1 MSPQA
6 CPALS
11 PNSAKKPQDP
21 RSSGTVTCK
30 DFKVTNVSA
39 QMGQPEPQ
47 APWYPSIL
55 GLTTFPELFSCLLL
69 ADYLDHWKVL
79 LDTRNLFPRGIR
91 SQGGAP
97 GCRRWDCVRLCVGVH
112 SRKSCQASTS
122 PPRTGFLAS
131 KGFRRLGDCLGFS
144 RQENERRVRM
154 GDFNFI
160 ASKEKHSLQRFYSK
174 CQGKQ
179 RLENELIRTQ

>member
-1 MSPQA
+1 MLFRSE
-6 CPALS
+6 
-11 PNSAKKPQDP
+11 KPQVP

-39 QMGQPEPQ
+39 QTGQPEPQ

-55 GLTTFPELFSCLLL
+55 GSTTFPELFFVPPSGRLLRSL
-69 ADYLDHWKVL
+69 ESSSRH
-79 LDTRNLFPRGIR
+79 TRNLFPRAIR
-91 SQGGAP
+91 SRGGAL
-97 GCRRWDCVRLCVGVH
+97 GCRRWGCVRLCVGVH

-144 RQENERRVRM
+144 RQESERRVRM
-154 GDFNFI
+154 GNFNFI
-160 ASKEKHSLQRFYSK
+160 ASKEKHSLQRFYSNS
-174 CQGKQ
+174 QGNQ
-179 RLENELIRTQ
+179 RLENELTRTQ